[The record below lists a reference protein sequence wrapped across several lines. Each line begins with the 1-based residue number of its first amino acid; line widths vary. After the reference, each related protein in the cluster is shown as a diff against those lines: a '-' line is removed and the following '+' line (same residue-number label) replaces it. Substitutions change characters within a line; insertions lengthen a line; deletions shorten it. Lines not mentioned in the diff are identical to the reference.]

1 MSGRMARERL
11 FGWGACLAGM
21 ALLGGCGGSAS
32 SDSGSAVANLLA
44 FNTTKVSAPP
54 PPAAQADET
63 LQCPTVEVLD
73 GTASS
78 RVYAGAEQT
87 NGSVK
92 YQFSMGDVARE
103 CSHVGDQLVLK
114 VGVEGRALVGP
125 VGAPGTYAAP
135 VRIAVRREKDE
146 KPVAT
151 KLYNIPVTIPSGEG
165 GAPFSLIADPISVPF
180 TTAHADD
187 DYTIVVGFDA
197 KGGNESEKPAVRRR
211 RRS

>member
-1 MSGRMARERL
+1 MSGRMAMRW
-11 FGWGACLAGM
+11 FGVAACLAGT

-32 SDSGSAVANLLA
+32 GDSGTAVANLLA
-44 FNTTKVSAPP
+44 FNTTTVSAAPP
-54 PPAAQADET
+54 PAQIDEK

-87 NGSVK
+87 NSSVK

-151 KLYNIPVTIPSGEG
+151 KLYKIPVTIPSGEG
-165 GAPFSLIADPISVPF
+165 GAPFSLVADPISVPF

-197 KGGNESEKPAVRRR
+197 KGGDEAVKPSAKRR

>member
-1 MSGRMARERL
+1 MSGRIALGRL
-11 FGWGACLAGM
+11 FGLGACLAGT
-21 ALLGGCGGSAS
+21 ALLSGCGGSAL
-32 SDSGSAVANLLA
+32 SDGGSAVANLLA
-44 FNTTKVSAPP
+44 FNTTNVSAAPP
-54 PPAAQADET
+54 PAPVDEK
-63 LQCPTVEVLD
+63 LQCPPVEVLD

-87 NGSVK
+87 NSSVK

-125 VGAPGTYAAP
+125 VGAPGSYAAP

-146 KPVAT
+146 KPIAT
-151 KLYNIPVTIPSGEG
+151 KLYKIPVTIPSGEG
-165 GAPFSLIADPISVPF
+165 GAGFSLVADPISVPF

-197 KGGNESEKPAVRRR
+197 KGGDEAEKPAAKHR